1 MDINK
6 LTLVTVYEVIIKDNK
21 IVTHNAYQNEYGTT
35 YLPCKNNMTYII
47 PKSFQNAIFSY
58 HKDMY
63 FNMRSFYKGYCY
75 NDLSYYT
82 TNIQFA
88 HKILSIKREI
98 VYYHSKLMQ
107 PSLSVISCT
116 KFTFDT
122 NFQNLTL
129 YLGAAHET
137 SAHFIVNKEE
147 MEVIRR
153 FYKRQDN
160 KEKLSDIKSSQEL
173 FKFFLLRFKFKKSIS
188 IKLNEINKP
197 LTIGQRG
204 RQRGYLKLVKK
215 SIYDL

>member
-6 LTLVTVYEVIIKDNK
+6 LTTVKVYEVIMTDNK

-116 KFTFDT
+116 KFTFET

>member
-116 KFTFDT
+116 KFTFET
-122 NFQNLTL
+122 NFQNFTL

>member
-122 NFQNLTL
+122 NFQNLIL
-129 YLGAAHET
+129 HLGAAHET

>member
-6 LTLVTVYEVIIKDNK
+6 LTTVKVYEVIMTDNK

-98 VYYHSKLMQ
+98 VCYHSKLMQ

>member
-6 LTLVTVYEVIIKDNK
+6 LTTVKVYEVIIKDNK

-58 HKDMY
+58 HKDIY

-116 KFTFDT
+116 KFTFET

-204 RQRGYLKLVKK
+204 RQRCYLKLVKK

>member
-6 LTLVTVYEVIIKDNK
+6 LTTVKVYEVIMTDNK

-88 HKILSIKREI
+88 NKILSIKREI

>member
-63 FNMRSFYKGYCY
+63 FNMRSFYKGYYY

-88 HKILSIKREI
+88 NKILSIKREI

>member
-6 LTLVTVYEVIIKDNK
+6 LTNVTVYEVIITDNK

-98 VYYHSKLMQ
+98 AYYHSKPMQ
-107 PSLSVISCT
+107 PSLSVIDCT
-116 KFTFDT
+116 KFLFDT
-122 NFQNLTL
+122 NFQRLIL
-129 YLGAAHET
+129 FLGDAYEV
-137 SAHFIVNKEE
+137 SAHLIVNREE
-147 MEVIRR
+147 KMAIMR
-153 FYKRQDN
+153 FYNSNDN
-160 KEKLSDIKSSQEL
+160 KEKLSDIQSSQEL
-173 FKFFLLRFKFKKSIS
+173 LNFFLSRFQFKKSIS
-188 IKLNEINKP
+188 IKLNEIREP
-197 LTIGQRG
+197 LILGVNGRRRG
-204 RQRGYLKLVKK
+204 DLRLVKK

>member
-1 MDINK
+1 
-6 LTLVTVYEVIIKDNK
+6 
-21 IVTHNAYQNEYGTT
+21 
-35 YLPCKNNMTYII
+35 
-47 PKSFQNAIFSY
+47 
-58 HKDMY
+58 MY

-153 FYKRQDN
+153 FYNSNDN
-160 KEKLSDIKSSQEL
+160 KEKLSNIKSSQEL
-173 FKFFLLRFKFKKSIS
+173 LNFFLSRFKFKKSIS

>member
-6 LTLVTVYEVIIKDNK
+6 LTTVKVYEVIMTDNK

-88 HKILSIKREI
+88 HKILSIKSEI
-98 VYYHSKLMQ
+98 VYYQSKLMQ
-107 PSLSVISCT
+107 PSLSFISCT
-116 KFTFDT
+116 KFTFET

>member
-6 LTLVTVYEVIIKDNK
+6 LTTVKVYEVIMTDNK

-98 VYYHSKLMQ
+98 AYYHSKPMQ
-107 PSLSVISCT
+107 PSLSVIDCT
-116 KFTFDT
+116 KFLFDT
-122 NFQNLTL
+122 NFQSLIL
-129 YLGAAHET
+129 YLGDAYEI
-137 SAHFIVNKEE
+137 SAHLIVNREE
-147 MEVIRR
+147 KVAIMQ
-153 FYKRQDN
+153 FYNSNDN
-160 KEKLSDIKSSQEL
+160 KEKLSNIKSSQEL
-173 FKFFLLRFKFKKSIS
+173 LNFFLSRFQFKKSIS
-188 IKLNEINKP
+188 IKLNEISKP
-197 LTIGQRG
+197 LIIGQNG
-204 RQRGYLKLVKK
+204 RRKGDLRLVKK

>member
-6 LTLVTVYEVIIKDNK
+6 LTTVKVYEVIMTDNK

-47 PKSFQNAIFSY
+47 PKPFQNAIFSY
-58 HKDMY
+58 YKDSY
-63 FNMRSFYKGYCY
+63 FNMESFYKGYFY
-75 NDLSYYT
+75 TYFSYYT
-82 TNIQFA
+82 TNIQFP

-98 VYYHSKLMQ
+98 AYYHSKPMQ
-107 PSLSVISCT
+107 PSLSVIDCT
-116 KFTFDT
+116 KFLFDT
-122 NFQNLTL
+122 NFQRLIL
-129 YLGAAHET
+129 FLGDAYEV
-137 SAHFIVNKEE
+137 SAHLIVNREE
-147 MEVIRR
+147 KVAIMR
-153 FYKRQDN
+153 FYNSNDN
-160 KEKLSDIKSSQEL
+160 KEKLSNIKSSQEL
-173 FKFFLLRFKFKKSIS
+173 LNFFLSRFQFKKSIS

>member
-116 KFTFDT
+116 KFTFET

>member
-116 KFTFDT
+116 KFTFET

-173 FKFFLLRFKFKKSIS
+173 FKFFLLRFKFKKSI
-188 IKLNEINKP
+188 NKSR
-197 LTIGQRG
+197 LF
-204 RQRGYLKLVKK
+204 
-215 SIYDL
+215 

>member
-88 HKILSIKREI
+88 NKILSIKREI

>member
-6 LTLVTVYEVIIKDNK
+6 LTNVKVYEVSIKDNK

-116 KFTFDT
+116 KFTFET

>member
-6 LTLVTVYEVIIKDNK
+6 LTTVKVYEVIIKDNK

-58 HKDMY
+58 HKDIY

-116 KFTFDT
+116 KFTFET

-197 LTIGQRG
+197 VTIGQRG